1 MQLSR
6 LLAVI
11 GAAVV
16 VLGCDSPAVG
26 TPQIGAPEPGG
37 CLVGGVTVS
46 PATLTLTVGDTAR
59 FAAKVNPCPG
69 QTLSSTVK
77 WRSSNRA
84 IVSVD
89 SVSGLVQAVAL
100 EQASVTALLASDAS
114 ISGSAVVQVNA
125 R

>member
-16 VLGCDSPAVG
+16 VGCDSPVR
-26 TPQIGAPEPGG
+26 TPEIAAAEPGG

-46 PATLTLTVGDTAR
+46 PATLALSVGDTAR
-59 FAAKVNPCPG
+59 FAAKVNACPG
-69 QTLSSTVK
+69 QILSSAVK

-89 SVSGLVQAVAL
+89 SASGLAQAVAL
-100 EQASVTALLASDAS
+100 GQASVTAILASNAS
-114 ISGSAVVQVNA
+114 ISGAAVVQVNA